1 MGFYARHIE
10 PRLVSC
16 LCGMNVISEQ
26 RRNVTP
32 LAGGRVLE
40 VGFGSGLNLPHYD
53 AEKIDHLWALEP
65 SETMRSLAAKRMA
78 AAPFPIELLD
88 LPGEEIPLDD
98 DSADTVVIKY
108 TMCTIPDAAS
118 ALEGIR
124 RVLKPGGRML
134 FCEHGRA
141 PDEGVARWQDRLDR
155 MWGRLAGGCH
165 LNRDIAGLI
174 LDAGFEIDRIETG
187 YLRRT
192 PRLLGFN
199 YWGVALPL

>member
-1 MGFYARHIE
+1 MGLYARHIE

-16 LCGMNVISEQ
+16 LCGMKVISEQ
-26 RRNVTP
+26 RQKVTP

-98 DSADTVVIKY
+98 DSADTVVITY
-108 TMCTIPDAAS
+108 TMCTIPDAAA
-118 ALEGIR
+118 ALAGIR

-174 LDAGFEIDRIETG
+174 RDAGFEIDRIETG

>member
-1 MGFYARHIE
+1 
-10 PRLVSC
+10 
-16 LCGMNVISEQ
+16 MNVISEQ

-98 DSADTVVIKY
+98 DSADTVVITY

>member
-78 AAPFPIELLD
+78 TSPFPIELLD

-98 DSADTVVIKY
+98 DSADTVVITY

>member
-16 LCGMNVISEQ
+16 LCGMKVISEQ
-26 RRNVTP
+26 RQKVTP

-98 DSADTVVIKY
+98 DSADTVVITY
-108 TMCTIPDAAS
+108 TMCTIPDAAA
-118 ALEGIR
+118 ALAGIR

-174 LDAGFEIDRIETG
+174 RDAGFEIDRIETG

>member
-98 DSADTVVIKY
+98 DSADTVVITY
-108 TMCTIPDAAS
+108 TMCTIPDAAA
-118 ALEGIR
+118 ALAGIR

>member
-98 DSADTVVIKY
+98 DSADTVVITY